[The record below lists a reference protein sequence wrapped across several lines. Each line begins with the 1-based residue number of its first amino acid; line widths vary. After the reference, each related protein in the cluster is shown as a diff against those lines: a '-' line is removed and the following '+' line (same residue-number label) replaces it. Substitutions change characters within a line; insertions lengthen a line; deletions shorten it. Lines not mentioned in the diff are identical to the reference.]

1 MQKEWRCKECG
12 TLLGVVECDSLILR
26 YKQMEYIVS
35 EGKITAVCRKCRKA
49 NVMKV
54 CERKIKAS

>member
-1 MQKEWRCKECG
+1 MEKEWRCKECN

-35 EGKITAVCRKCRKA
+35 EGKIMAVCRKCHKA
-49 NVMKV
+49 NVMKI
-54 CERKIKAS
+54 CEHNIKVS